1 MCLAVPLLVGDG
13 THQWVSTPEGVAILS
28 QTCDL
33 VRDDPPTVVVAP
45 VVRLTPAQSAGAR
58 DGRRSAVVP
67 LRALGDGCYVDMRQ
81 AYSVTKEH
89 LISLARTRGVLSDA
103 DVSEFGRLLGRRYS
117 RFPFPDELVYWLRPL
132 QKVAESKHSKP
143 ESAEGRA
150 FRHVLDLR
158 LENGAPWERPP
169 LALTLA
175 VIVESGVVPVFP
187 GDDLPDIP
195 GDLAAW
201 LRPKGQLQSADA
213 IAKRLD
219 AAVDPVER
227 HWLWQAIG
235 EAWAS
240 KCRPS
245 DSDLKDL
252 DESDRQRINGIV
264 LNQEIASD
272 VTSEDEYSLFRY
284 RRSEALDLDYLSPSV
299 PLFGSPVDLAARQS
313 ACRVDV
319 DVHRSSFRRV
329 SAALGAMLRFLRR
342 DKPAGS

>member
-1 MCLAVPLLVGDG
+1 
-13 THQWVSTPEGVAILS
+13 
-28 QTCDL
+28 
-33 VRDDPPTVVVAP
+33 
-45 VVRLTPAQSAGAR
+45 
-58 DGRRSAVVP
+58 
-67 LRALGDGCYVDMRQ
+67 MRQ

-175 VIVESGVVPVFP
+175 VIVESGVLPVFP